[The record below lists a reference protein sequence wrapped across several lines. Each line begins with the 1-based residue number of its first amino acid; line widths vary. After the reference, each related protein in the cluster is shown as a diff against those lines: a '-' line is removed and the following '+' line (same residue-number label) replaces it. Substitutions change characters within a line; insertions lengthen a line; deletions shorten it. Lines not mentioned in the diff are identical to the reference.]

1 MAANGISTLATKELR
16 QKAKLDLAQ
25 QNRLTDGNTR
35 AYYDITQLPT
45 QYDDNGIIDN
55 ANSGGLVVGRPWK
68 ADPTVGGAGLYRRT
82 YTGYWAIDP
91 TWFDGKTATAG
102 AATNGFALAG
112 TSQTSYMW
120 TGYFKPNTTGIWTI
134 SASSI
139 DDSCAV
145 WIGPTAL
152 TGYTWANADGKA
164 DLATVGGS
172 FSFTKTVTAD
182 TYYPMRVIYGNN
194 PGVGNM
200 ALTWNSGS
208 GDNSSWSGKLYY
220 NTATN
225 GF

>member
-1 MAANGISTLATKELR
+1 MSANGISTLATKELR
-16 QKAKLDLAQ
+16 QKAKLALAQ
-25 QNRLTDGNTR
+25 QDRFADGETR
-35 AYYDITQLPT
+35 VYYDITQLPT

-55 ANSGGLVVGRPWK
+55 PNVGGLVVGRPWTV
-68 ADPTVGGAGLYRRT
+68 APTVDGAGLYRRT

-102 AATNGFALAG
+102 TATNGFAFAG

-120 TGYFKPNTTGIWTI
+120 TGYFKPNTTGTWTI
-134 SASSI
+134 YTSGI

-164 DLATVGGS
+164 DLATVGAS
-172 FSFTKTVTAD
+172 FSFTKTVIAD

-194 PGVGNM
+194 PGVGQM
-200 ALTWNSGS
+200 ALNWNSGS
-208 GDNSSWSGKLYY
+208 GGNASWAGKLYY
-220 NTATN
+220 NTATG

>member
-1 MAANGISTLATKELR
+1 MAANGISELATKELR
-16 QKAKLDLAQ
+16 QKAKLALAQ
-25 QNRLTDGNTR
+25 QDRFADSNTR

-55 ANSGGLVVGRPWK
+55 TNSGGLVQGRPWS
-68 ADPTVGGAGLYRRT
+68 ATPVVDGAGLYRRT

-102 AATNGFALAG
+102 TATNGFAFAG
-112 TSQTSYMW
+112 ATQTSYMW
-120 TGYFKPNTTGIWTI
+120 TGYFKPNTTGTWTI
-134 SASSI
+134 YTSSI

-172 FSFTKTVTAD
+172 FSFTKTVIAD

-194 PGVGNM
+194 PSTGQM
-200 ALTWNSGS
+200 ALNWNSGS
-208 GDNSSWSGKLYY
+208 GGNASWAGKLYY
-220 NTATN
+220 NTATG